1 MIKIYYFLMLV
12 KMSAITADQMME
24 NYLQKKQEQR
34 FVLQLKDELIADL
47 NRKLEQEQ
55 KKNTEITNE
64 LNLLYQLFFHAIMKT

>member
-1 MIKIYYFLMLV
+1 LIEIYYFLMLV

-47 NRKLEQEQ
+47 YRKLEQEQ
-55 KKNTEITNE
+55 KKNAEITSE
-64 LNLLYQLFFHAIMKT
+64 LNLVNQLYFHAIMKT

>member
-1 MIKIYYFLMLV
+1 MLV

-55 KKNTEITNE
+55 KKNAEIASE
-64 LNLLYQLFFHAIMKT
+64 LNLVNQLYFHAIMKT

>member
-1 MIKIYYFLMLV
+1 MIEIYYFLMLV

-47 NRKLEQEQ
+47 YRKLEQEQ
-55 KKNTEITNE
+55 KKNAEITSE
-64 LNLLYQLFFHAIMKT
+64 LNLVNQLYFHAIMKT

>member
-1 MIKIYYFLMLV
+1 LIKIYYFLMLV

>member
-1 MIKIYYFLMLV
+1 
-12 KMSAITADQMME
+12 MSAITADQMME

>member
-1 MIKIYYFLMLV
+1 
-12 KMSAITADQMME
+12 MSAITADQMME

-55 KKNTEITNE
+55 KKNAEIASE
-64 LNLLYQLFFHAIMKT
+64 LNLVNQLYFHAIMKT

>member
-1 MIKIYYFLMLV
+1 LIEIYYFLMLV

-55 KKNTEITNE
+55 KKNAEITSE
-64 LNLLYQLFFHAIMKT
+64 LNLVNQLYFHAIMKS

>member
-1 MIKIYYFLMLV
+1 MLV

-55 KKNTEITNE
+55 KKNAEITNE

>member
-1 MIKIYYFLMLV
+1 MLV